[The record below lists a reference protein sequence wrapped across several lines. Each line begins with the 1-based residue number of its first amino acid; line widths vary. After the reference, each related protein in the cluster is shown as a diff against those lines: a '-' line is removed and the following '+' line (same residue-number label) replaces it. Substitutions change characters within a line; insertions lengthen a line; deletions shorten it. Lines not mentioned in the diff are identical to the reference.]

1 MTIRIVPTLAVAV
14 AVTATAIGVGHPAG
28 SEAASGVGLLRM
40 LLFVCAVGLVVVGGA
55 YAATG
60 HAEQAVGHLL
70 AGSGLAI
77 AAAFESGV
85 GVWLGVVIAA
95 VGGVLLIR
103 DALARG
109 HRRRPI
115 V

>member
-1 MTIRIVPTLAVAV
+1 MQIRTVPALVVAV
-14 AVTATAIGVGHPAG
+14 AVTATALGVGYPTG
-28 SEAASGVGLLRM
+28 SEVGSGVGLLRV
-40 LLFVCAVGLVVVGGA
+40 LLFVCAVGLVVVGGT

-85 GVWLGVVIAA
+85 GVWLGVVIAV
-95 VGGVLLIR
+95 VGGVLLVR